1 MLNWNFVTALDVIFN
16 SFPTCH
22 IGRQLERIIKV
33 KRRTRRKK
41 SYTYKWGSPGLT
53 LEFYPGLPDEEEEM
67 EARLI
72 GREQAAALHG
82 IPTWVVRF
90 GQHKHKNLT
99 PPCTFKWKINPGFW
113 LAATFPSSCPCCFQ
127 ERCSVLFSRCLN
139 PLSRHKQLEVSSLS
153 QGLCCSI
160 GMEQT
165 PQGPPDLLED
175 CFTSLQ
181 SPQEW
186 FLTQRQRRQSQR

>member
-72 GREQAAALHG
+72 GREQDAALHG
-82 IPTWVVRF
+82 IPSWVVRF

-113 LAATFPSSCPCCFQ
+113 LAVSFPSSCPCCFQ
-127 ERCSVLFSRCLN
+127 ERCSALFSRCLN
-139 PLSRHKQLEVSSLS
+139 PSLS
-153 QGLCCSI
+153 TSSWRFPRFLEGCVAALGWSR
-160 GMEQT
+160 
-165 PQGPPDLLED
+165 PPRALLA
-175 CFTSLQ
+175 FSRTA
-181 SPQEW
+181 SPPSKALKHD
-186 FLTQRQRRQSQR
+186 F